1 MRLANWAVNAPLRP
15 LLLAVL
21 TSSFVLPAQAADLI
35 TITRDA
41 LNNNAE
47 LASARSEFSGVE
59 AARDVVGGELLP
71 QVNASGNVVHNRQ
84 YESQSAGR
92 VEPTN
97 PTGGAGAGGGG
108 APAGGAPASE
118 DNYNNMSL
126 SLEATQALFNAATAR
141 QVDQAE
147 RQIDQQVYVLAATE
161 QQLLLDVVSAYFDI
175 LRAYEV
181 LEARRAQER
190 AIGRQLEQSSEQFE
204 VGLIAITEVEEAR
217 SSFDQSR
224 AERITA
230 ESNLQVA
237 FERLEQLTGRR
248 YANIES
254 LGDMPVGLPAP
265 SERDY
270 WVEQALERNPEV
282 LAQRAGIEV
291 SRAGVEVARA
301 GRLPTLQAFANY
313 QYSDSDID
321 YLDGH
326 NASSQLGVSAS
337 VPLYTGGSTSAN
349 IRQNTFQLESSQYDF
364 ESQRRTT
371 IQQVR
376 SLYTQVSNNVETV
389 DARQQAI
396 VSTRSALEATQAG
409 YEVGTRNIVDVL
421 NAEQNLY
428 NAIANYAESRYDYVI
443 NLLSLRQ
450 QSGLLDVAALE
461 EVNGWLTG
469 EDVNFT
475 LPETNEG
482 DDYQRALDIGAPP
495 RPESSP
501 STSYSS
507 EEYAPARRQSG
518 GYPAGGQQGGA
529 PYGGG
534 QQGGYPAGGSQSGAY
549 SPGGSPGSG
558 QSGTY

>member
-1 MRLANWAVNAPLRP
+1 MRLAHWAVNAPLRP
-15 LLLAVL
+15 LFLAVL
-21 TSSFVLPAQAADLI
+21 ASSIALPAQAADLI

-47 LASARSEFSGVE
+47 LASARSQFSGVE

-71 QVNASGNVVHNRQ
+71 QVNASGNVTHNRQ
-84 YESQSAGR
+84 YESQSAVG
-92 VEPTN
+92 
-97 PTGGAGAGGGG
+97 TGATPPQGDGPVVTSPSRDDSFNSA
-108 APAGGAPASE
+108 
-118 DNYNNMSL
+118 SL
-126 SLEATQALFNAATAR
+126 SLEATQALFNAATSR
-141 QVDQAE
+141 RVDQAE
-147 RQIDQQVYVLAATE
+147 RQIDQQVYILAATE
-161 QQLLLDVVSAYFDI
+161 QQLLIDVVSAYFDI
-175 LRAYEV
+175 LRAFEV

-217 SSFDQSR
+217 SSFDQAR

-237 FERLEQLTGRR
+237 FEALEQLTGRR

-254 LGDMPVGLPAP
+254 LGDMPIGLPTP

-270 WVEQALERNPEV
+270 WVDQALERNPQV

-291 SRAGVEVARA
+291 SRAAVEIARA
-301 GRLPTLQAFANY
+301 GRLPTLSAFANY
-313 QYSDSDID
+313 QYAETDID
-321 YLDGH
+321 YTSGH
-326 NASSQLGVSAS
+326 DSSSQVGLSAS
-337 VPLYTGGSTSAN
+337 VPLYTGGSTSAT

-389 DARQQAI
+389 EARQQAI

-428 NAIANYAESRYDYVI
+428 NAIASYAESRYDYVI

-461 EVNGWLTG
+461 EVNAWLTG
-469 EDVNFT
+469 EAVNFT
-475 LPETNEG
+475 LPESG
-482 DDYQRALDIGAPP
+482 DRDDYRRALDIGAPP
-495 RPESSP
+495 TRESAPAS
-501 STSYSS
+501 SYSS
-507 EEYAPARRQSG
+507 DDYAPARRQPDAYAPGGGSAYPGGAGGGLGLGQPG
-518 GYPAGGQQGGA
+518 GY
-529 PYGGG
+529 
-534 QQGGYPAGGSQSGAY
+534 
-549 SPGGSPGSG
+549 
-558 QSGTY
+558 